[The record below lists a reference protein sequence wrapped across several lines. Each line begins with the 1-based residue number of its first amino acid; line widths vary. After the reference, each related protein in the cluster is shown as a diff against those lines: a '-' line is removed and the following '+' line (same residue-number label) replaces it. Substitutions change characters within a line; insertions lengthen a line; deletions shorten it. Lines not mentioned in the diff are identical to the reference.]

1 MSLHAVEAE
10 QAMGARIIP
19 FLEKVTETFSYLV
32 IDPPTQAAAIIDP
45 VLDYDPAAGRIRTH
59 SADAIAKM
67 VQSEGLQVE
76 RILETHVHADH
87 LSAAGYLKKKLGG
100 ALGIGSNV
108 REVQRI
114 LGNLFNEKPANPPGA
129 GFDQLFEDGETF
141 RVGTLDVKALYTPG
155 HTPADMCYMLEDAVF
170 AGDTLFMPDY
180 GTARCDFPGGDART
194 LYRSIQRLLELPPQT
209 RLFMCHDYAPGG
221 RAYAFETTVAEERA
235 QNVHVHDGVTE
246 DAFVARRTA
255 RDATLDTPRLFL
267 PSLQVNMRAG
277 EMPPPE
283 SNGRRY
289 FKIPIEA
296 STL

>member
-1 MSLHAVEAE
+1 
-10 QAMGARIIP
+10 MGARIIP
-19 FLEKVTETFSYLV
+19 FFEKVTETFSYLV
-32 IDPPTQAAAIIDP
+32 IDPRTQAAAIIDP

-67 VQSEGLQVE
+67 VQAEGLQAM
-76 RILETHVHADH
+76 RFPGRRCADA
-87 LSAAGYLKKKLGG
+87 LSFHPAAS
-100 ALGIGSNV
+100 GIAA
-108 REVQRI
+108 
-114 LGNLFNEKPANPPGA
+114 ANPAIHVP
-129 GFDQLFEDGETF
+129 
-141 RVGTLDVKALYTPG
+141 
-155 HTPADMCYMLEDAVF
+155 
-170 AGDTLFMPDY
+170 
-180 GTARCDFPGGDART
+180 
-194 LYRSIQRLLELPPQT
+194 RLCP
-209 RLFMCHDYAPGG
+209 G
-221 RAYAFETTVAEERA
+221 RARLCVRVPVAEERA

-277 EMPPPE
+277 ELPPPE